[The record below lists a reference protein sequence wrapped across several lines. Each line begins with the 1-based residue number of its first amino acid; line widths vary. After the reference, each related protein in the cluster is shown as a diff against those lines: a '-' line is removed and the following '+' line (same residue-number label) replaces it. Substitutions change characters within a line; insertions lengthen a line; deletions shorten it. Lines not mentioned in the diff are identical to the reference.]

1 MGETDKTILKVIGI
15 FIGTIIFLISLTKV
29 VETLDST
36 EYMVIQY
43 PNGTLVAATEPGWY
57 GQWFGKVQKYPMRT
71 QFSFSSSLDQG
82 STKDESIPIR
92 FNDGGHANIS
102 GVVSWEMPNDHEH
115 LIKIHRKFSNPI
127 AIEQQ
132 LIRTAIESAT
142 FTTGP
147 LMSSTE
153 SAAEKRNDLQQYL
166 QDQAKNGP
174 YKTHIVTVKVTDPL
188 SGQEK
193 TVNAAE
199 IVVDDT
205 GKPVREN
212 ASNVFEFG
220 VTLLPITINRI
231 TYDSAIEEQIIKRQQ
246 SIQSVQQAQANALKA
261 EQDAITAAKLGEA
274 NAAGTKWAQEAIKAQ
289 KVTEA
294 QQELEVATLQAKKA
308 EQYKLQQI
316 LEGQGNAERKRLE
329 MAANGAL
336 DQKLEA
342 YVKIQEAYANAIG
355 NYKGAW
361 VPTVVTGNSSG
372 VAGSGAQQL
381 IDMLSVKTAKDLAI
395 DMTVNGINNTK

>member
-1 MGETDKTILKVIGI
+1 MGNTYKKMLSLIGI
-15 FIGTIIFLISLTKV
+15 GIGTLVLLVSLGSI

-36 EYMVIQY
+36 EYMIIQY

-57 GQWFGKVQKYPMRT
+57 GQWFGKVQKYPMRK
-71 QFSFSSSLDQG
+71 QFSFSSFSDQG

-92 FNDGGHANIS
+92 FNDGGHANVS
-102 GVVSWEMPNDHEH
+102 GVVSWEMPSDKEH
-115 LIKIHRKFSNPI
+115 LIKIHRKFGNSV

-174 YKTHIVTVKVTDPL
+174 YKTHIVTIKVTDPL

-199 IVVDDT
+199 IVLDDT

-220 VTLLPITINRI
+220 VNLLPITINRVK
-231 TYDSAIEEQIIKRQQ
+231 YDDAIEEQITKRQQ

-261 EQDAITAAKLGEA
+261 EQDAITAACK
-274 NAAGTKWAQEAIKAQ
+274 
-289 KVTEA
+289 
-294 QQELEVATLQAKKA
+294 
-308 EQYKLQQI
+308 
-316 LEGQGNAERKRLE
+316 
-329 MAANGAL
+329 NG
-336 DQKLEA
+336 
-342 YVKIQEAYANAIG
+342 
-355 NYKGAW
+355 
-361 VPTVVTGNSSG
+361 
-372 VAGSGAQQL
+372 
-381 IDMLSVKTAKDLAI
+381 
-395 DMTVNGINNTK
+395 